1 MFQWKQEEIWTNGQD
16 QKKQH
21 ISDLSNHMNFKKI
34 PYNETNLNVQV
45 CVCVFD
51 TVGEGEFF
59 IIKGDIFKQL

>member
-1 MFQWKQEEIWTNGQD
+1 MKTGRKMNEWTGP
-16 QKKQH
+16 KKQH

-34 PYNETNLNVQV
+34 PYNETNLDVQV

-59 IIKGDIFKQL
+59 II

>member
-1 MFQWKQEEIWTNGQD
+1 
-16 QKKQH
+16 
-21 ISDLSNHMNFKKI
+21 MNFKKI
-34 PYNETNLNVQV
+34 PFNETNLNVQV

>member
-1 MFQWKQEEIWTNGQD
+1 MCKC
-16 QKKQH
+16 
-21 ISDLSNHMNFKKI
+21 
-34 PYNETNLNVQV
+34 V

>member
-1 MFQWKQEEIWTNGQD
+1 MDRT

-51 TVGEGEFF
+51 TVGGGEFF
-59 IIKGDIFKQL
+59 IIKGDIPKQL

>member
-1 MFQWKQEEIWTNGQD
+1 MKTGRNMNKWTGP
-16 QKKQH
+16 KKQH

-34 PYNETNLNVQV
+34 PFNETNLNVQV

>member
-1 MFQWKQEEIWTNGQD
+1 MNKWTGP
-16 QKKQH
+16 KKKH

-34 PYNETNLNVQV
+34 PYNETNLDVQVCV